1 MTLLHYQPPT
11 TPFLQV
17 IYEDSQL
24 LVVDK
29 QSGLLS
35 VPGKRPEH
43 KDSVYTRVQRVL
55 PEIRVVHRLDMATS
69 GVLLLAKTKAA
80 QSHLNRQF
88 QNRTT
93 SKRYIARVW
102 GKPPSPQGEI
112 ELPLSCDWPNRPRQH
127 MDFFTGKPST
137 TFYRVT
143 DFDNGCSRLELTPH
157 TGRSHQLRVHM
168 QAIGCP
174 ILGDKFYAH
183 SDAFAAAERLLLHA
197 EYLGVTHPQ
206 TEQPIEFFSP
216 VQF

>member
-17 IYEDSQL
+17 IYEDAQL

-29 QSGLLS
+29 PSGLLS
-35 VPGKRPEH
+35 VPGKRPQH
-43 KDSVYTRVQRVL
+43 KDSTYTRVQRVH

-69 GVLLLAKTKAA
+69 GILLLAKTKAA

-88 QNRTT
+88 QDRTT
-93 SKRYIARVW
+93 HKKYIAKVW
-102 GKPPSPQGEI
+102 GQPPAFRGEI

-137 TFYRVT
+137 TFYRVSE
-143 DFDNGCSRLELTPH
+143 FDGNCSRVELIPH

-174 ILGDKFYAH
+174 VLGDKFYAH
-183 SDAFAAAERLLLHA
+183 SEAFSAAERLLLHA
-197 EYLGVTHPQ
+197 EYLCVTHPQ
-206 TEQPIEFFSP
+206 TEQPITFHSP
-216 VQF
+216 VPF

>member
-11 TPFLQV
+11 IPFLNV
-17 IYEDSQL
+17 VYEDGQL

-29 QSGLLS
+29 SSGLLS

-43 KDSVYTRVQRVL
+43 KDSVYTRVQRAH
-55 PEIRVVHRLDMATS
+55 PHIRVVHRLDMATS
-69 GVLLLAKTKAA
+69 GILLLAKTKAA

-93 SKRYIARVW
+93 NKKYVAKVW
-102 GKPPSPQGEI
+102 GTLPAPQGEI

-127 MDFFTGKPST
+127 MDFFTGKAST
-137 TFYRVT
+137 TFYRVS
-143 DFDNGCSRLELTPH
+143 DVDGNCSRVELTPY

-168 QAIGCP
+168 QAVGCP

-183 SDAFAAAERLLLHA
+183 DDAFAAADRLLLHA
-197 EYLGVTHPQ
+197 EYLAVTHPT
-206 TEQPIEFFSP
+206 TEQPIEFHSP
-216 VQF
+216 VPF

>member
-11 TPFLQV
+11 TPFLKTL
-17 IYEDSQL
+17 YEDGQL
-24 LVVDK
+24 LVVNK
-29 QSGLLS
+29 AAGILS

-43 KDSVYTRVQRVL
+43 KDSVYARVQRVH

-69 GVLLLAKTKAA
+69 GILLLAKTKAA

-93 SKRYIARVW
+93 HKKYSARVW
-102 GKPPSPQGEI
+102 GKLPALQGEI

-137 TFYRVT
+137 TFYQVT
-143 DFDNGCSRLELTPH
+143 EFDGRCSHVELTPH

-183 SDAFAAAERLLLHA
+183 SEAFSAAERLLLHA
-197 EYLGVTHPQ
+197 EYLAVTHPE
-206 TEQPIEFFSP
+206 TEQPIEFYSP
-216 VQF
+216 VPF

>member
-11 TPFLQV
+11 TPFLK
-17 IYEDSQL
+17 ILYEDKQL

-29 QSGLLS
+29 TAGLLS
-35 VPGKRPEH
+35 VPGKQPEH
-43 KDSVYTRVQRVL
+43 KDSVYTRVQRVH

-93 SKRYIARVW
+93 NKKYIARVW
-102 GKPPSPQGEI
+102 GKLPAQQGEI

-143 DFDNGCSRLELTPH
+143 EFDGCCSRVELTPH

-183 SDAFAAAERLLLHA
+183 SEAFAAAERLLLHA
-197 EYLGVTHPQ
+197 EYLSVTHPK
-206 TEQPIEFFSP
+206 TEQPIEFSSP

>member
-1 MTLLHYQPPT
+1 MTLLHYRPPT

-43 KDSVYTRVQRVL
+43 KDSVYTRVKRVH

-93 SKRYIARVW
+93 RKRYIARVW
-102 GKPPSPQGEI
+102 GKPPAPHGEI

-143 DFDNGCSRLELTPH
+143 DFANGCSRVELTPH

-206 TEQPIEFFSP
+206 TEQLIEFSSP